1 MQDLVQD
8 PVKGRRDVGIPSL
21 QEFVDAFLRY
31 DQVQREAQ
39 LFQAPQVQVQVAQNA
54 LGGFH
59 AHQQRVELHLQQCR
73 AHAERV
79 LGKRAVEKVEADLV
93 NYSSAMKELKLA
105 SEQAAQKGQNALSGI
120 GHEYD
125 RVVETNKMVF
135 GILGIHTLNYGEDKD
150 GDEHDQGVHLI
161 FKPESLHH
169 PDVFVTPMA
178 ATFYNSGRGDDERPW
193 WKKGKPSA
201 PFDAMAWEKL
211 HPSSPAFHEALA
223 TEFLARAAH
232 KGGGNLARVKFTDVK
247 DYIKGANA
255 HFSAECHLPYVTP
268 LAWVEKVVVSEHT
281 FKKLSDADQLAARET
296 FGGRL
301 EITPGTASQEQQW
314 KLATA
319 PLRRP
324 SPPPAFAWTVLATRH
339 QEVVLPAV
347 LQPKAR
353 TRIFFRASRADF
365 VANLSMI
372 RSSQGPVSLSS
383 HMHIAVRGENC
394 TLTGRKERVEDP
406 TFNSGLGA
414 EHKAVMYCI
423 DLDGRQNRIQFTH
436 AGVSS
441 MLNPKVLEVC
451 NVNAMPKFLSFSM
464 PSGHISFSDVRIV
477 SGADDEPLLE
487 HERPWT
493 PVKRKAVAPLAGE
506 DRLDKQL
513 KMTFEEPSIGWMT
526 RAYNYI
532 TGKGQSQAPFC
543 SHGADCKVAYYM
555 KDRSQEDENHM
566 NTNRHICLYGKS
578 CREQESTEHDQHF
591 SHIEKDTCA
600 AEPCDQLCDPFHRAE
615 YHHPGMWDLL
625 LPCRDGALC
634 KKQSNALHCQ
644 KYHHQTI
651 VYVVND
657 EGVQVQAEASSL
669 VSMQCRILVATSTLE
684 ASEAI

>member
-1 MQDLVQD
+1 ML
-8 PVKGRRDVGIPSL
+8 ISS
-21 QEFVDAFLRY
+21 EWNYISSSA
-31 DQVQREAQ
+31 
-39 LFQAPQVQVQVAQNA
+39 
-54 LGGFH
+54 
-59 AHQQRVELHLQQCR
+59 EL
-73 AHAERV
+73 HAERV

-506 DRLDKQL
+506 DRAGQTAENDVRGGTFDRLDD
-513 KMTFEEPSIGWMT
+513 TSI
-526 RAYNYI
+526 
-532 TGKGQSQAPFC
+532 QC
-543 SHGADCKVAYYM
+543 SV
-555 KDRSQEDENHM
+555 
-566 NTNRHICLYGKS
+566 
-578 CREQESTEHDQHF
+578 
-591 SHIEKDTCA
+591 
-600 AEPCDQLCDPFHRAE
+600 QLCHTQQGPIASPF
-615 YHHPGMWDLL
+615 L
-625 LPCRDGALC
+625 
-634 KKQSNALHCQ
+634 QSW
-644 KYHHQTI
+644 
-651 VYVVND
+651 
-657 EGVQVQAEASSL
+657 
-669 VSMQCRILVATSTLE
+669 R
-684 ASEAI
+684 